1 MRKSQLFFEVVFRDK
16 YSLVETISETYRPPC
31 YIIVKHT
38 WIYNEK
44 ENDDIES
51 FLVLNKCD
59 EDKNT
64 EKRIIY
70 MTEIDHQNKY
80 W

>member
-59 EDKNT
+59 E
-64 EKRIIY
+64 EK
-70 MTEIDHQNKY
+70 KY
-80 W
+80 REANYIHDRNGSSK

>member
-1 MRKSQLFFEVVFRDK
+1 MRESQLFFEVVFRDK
-16 YSLVETISETYRPPC
+16 YSLVETISKTYRPPC

-51 FLVLNKCD
+51 FFGLKQQVLWRK
-59 EDKNT
+59 
-64 EKRIIY
+64 
-70 MTEIDHQNKY
+70 KY
-80 W
+80 REANYVHDRNGSSK

>member
-16 YSLVETISETYRPPC
+16 YSLVETISETYQPPC

-44 ENDDIES
+44 ENDAI
-51 FLVLNKCD
+51 
-59 EDKNT
+59 
-64 EKRIIY
+64 
-70 MTEIDHQNKY
+70 
-80 W
+80 